1 MKKFILI
8 FALVVN
14 LFAKNQSF
22 EQSDISDIHSL
33 IIVYEAYI
41 LKIDDEKNRKNM
53 FDYLKLINFNN
64 KNQVILATSRLENE
78 VQKKIE
84 KK

>member
-1 MKKFILI
+1 MKKLIFICILI
-8 FALVVN
+8 VN
-14 LFAKNQSF
+14 LFGKNQNF

-33 IIVYEAYI
+33 IIVYESYI

-53 FDYLKLINFNN
+53 FEYLNLINFND
-64 KNQVILATSRLENE
+64 KNQVILAISRLENE